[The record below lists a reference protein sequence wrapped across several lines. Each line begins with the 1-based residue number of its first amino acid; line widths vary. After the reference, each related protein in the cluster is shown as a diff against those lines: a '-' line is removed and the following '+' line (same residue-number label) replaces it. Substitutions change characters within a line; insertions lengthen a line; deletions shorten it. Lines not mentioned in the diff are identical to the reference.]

1 MNRALAAHWPTALR
15 LLGIVAL
22 GVLVPNQFGAGWL
35 STLTTCVVV
44 SLPAAGV
51 GLLYGELGLT
61 SLTQFAFAGLG
72 GWIALRLGIGFGW
85 PMPLLILAAVV
96 VTAVFGAI
104 LSIPALRLRDLYLAL
119 VTLMVAA
126 SVNIALNAAG
136 FPNGGGG
143 FLGYQKVGKLSRLPR
158 PSFATSDAAYFRLV
172 LAHAA
177 VVFLLFGLV
186 KRSAVGRAWALT
198 AQSEG
203 AARSA
208 GVKVT
213 QLKVLAFAMA
223 AAVSGLAGAL
233 IAGQLGQLAP
243 STFQPANSIL
253 LFALVVIGGAR
264 SPLGWCLAAL
274 LYRAAPYLLDQW
286 GVDGNI
292 ATMIFGAAVI
302 FNLLSAPGGMAEQFK
317 GAGRKLIGLV
327 AGMRRP
333 SAPVAPDAEGLPA

>member
-1 MNRALAAHWPTALR
+1 MSALFRSHR
-15 LLGIVAL
+15 SGIVSLIAVVAAAFLIPSAL
-22 GVLVPNQFGAGWL
+22 GAGWL
-35 STLTTCVVV
+35 ATFTTCAVVAM
-44 SLPAAGV
+44 PAAGV

-61 SLTQFAFAGLG
+61 SLTQFAFVGVG

-85 PMPLLILAAVV
+85 PMPLLLAAAAVV
-96 VTAVFGAI
+96 CALFGAL

-126 SVNIALNAAG
+126 SVNLALNATG
-136 FPNGGGG
+136 FPNGGKG
-143 FLGYQKVGKLSRLPR
+143 FLGYQAVGKLERLPR
-158 PSFATSDAAYFRLV
+158 PSFATSDTAYFRLV

-177 VVFLLFGLV
+177 VVFVIFALV

-223 AAVSGLAGAL
+223 AAVSGVAGAL

-264 SPLGWCLAAL
+264 SPAGWVIAAL
-274 LYRAAPYLLDQW
+274 LYRAAPHLLDQW

-292 ATMIFGAAVI
+292 STMIFGVAVLH
-302 FNLLSAPGGMAEQFK
+302 NLLSAPGGMAEQLGGLGK
-317 GAGRKLIGLV
+317 KLGGLAKLLAGIGKKLFTRKQV
-327 AGMRRP
+327 
-333 SAPVAPDAEGLPA
+333 PA

>member
-1 MNRALAAHWPTALR
+1 MKFDLRSQVPNLLR
-15 LLGIVAL
+15 LLAVVAVGL
-22 GVLVPNQFGAGWL
+22 IVPNAFGAGWL
-35 STLTTCVVV
+35 STFTTCAVVAM
-44 SLPAAGV
+44 PAAGV

-61 SLTQFAFAGLG
+61 SLTQFAFVGLG

-85 PMPLLILAAVV
+85 PMPLLIAAAVV
-96 VTAVFGAI
+96 FSALLGVV

-136 FPNGGGG
+136 FPNGGHG
-143 FLGYQKVGKLSRLPR
+143 FLGYQKVGKLSRLSR
-158 PSFATSDAAYFRLV
+158 PSFAQSDSAYFRLV

-177 VVFLLFGLV
+177 VVFILFGLV
-186 KRSAVGRAWALT
+186 KRSSIGRGWALT

-213 QLKVLAFAMA
+213 RLKVLAFAMA

-233 IAGQLGQLAP
+233 IAGQLGQLSP
-243 STFQPANSIL
+243 STFLPVNSIL

-264 SPLGWCLAAL
+264 SPVGWVIAAL
-274 LYRAAPYLLDQW
+274 LYRAVPYLLDQW

-292 ATMIFGAAVI
+292 AMMIFGVAVLH
-302 FNLLSAPGGMAEQFK
+302 NLLSAPGGIAAQLS
-317 GAGRKLIGLV
+317 GLGQALRSRRKV
-327 AGMRRP
+327 AT
-333 SAPVAPDAEGLPA
+333 